1 MRHVM
6 ERLRFL
12 RASKPWVAFLTG
24 RAILGP
30 LPFFLIGFGAA
41 LLKFAIDRFFDL
53 MAGQPWRMED
63 MLGPRLLETYLF
75 QNFPLNLEN
84 KSLVFAQGIC
94 AAIFAYIGVVTLL
107 ARLRSARLSPYWVL
121 IFFVPVVKWI
131 FFGLLCVLPNRPSSA
146 EVETEDEW
154 ETFDPF
160 LWTPQSPLGSAI
172 LAILTVATAG
182 VALIFFG
189 TEYLQ
194 GYGYSLFIGIPFFL
208 GFISTLIY
216 NLREPRTLGSS
227 FLVSQLTLGLVGG
240 GLLLVRMEGI
250 ICLLMA
256 APLAF
261 VLSILGGGIAHA
273 IVATVRAS
281 RKRYQSL
288 SVVALFLPG
297 SMVLEHQANLPA
309 PLLKVVSAVEINAPP
324 SVVWRHVVTFSE
336 LPPPTEWVFR
346 TGVAFPIR
354 ATIDGSGP
362 GAIRRCEFSTGPFIE
377 PITVW
382 DEPRLLQFRVT
393 SNPEPLQE
401 WTPYREIHPP
411 HLDGY
416 LASRQGQFQL
426 TALPGNRTRLE
437 GTTWYQHH
445 LWPVG
450 YWQLWSDFIIHTIHN
465 RVLHHIQQLSEASSR

>member
-1 MRHVM
+1 MIKVM
-6 ERLRFL
+6 ERLHLPKPWIAFL
-12 RASKPWVAFLTG
+12 RG
-24 RAILGP
+24 RAALGP

-41 LLKFAIDRFFDL
+41 LFKFALDRFFDL
-53 MAGQPWRMED
+53 MAGQPWQID
-63 MLGPRLLETYLF
+63 DFLGPRFLEAYLF

-84 KSLVFAQGIC
+84 KTLVFFQGTC
-94 AAIFAYIGVVTLL
+94 AAIFAYFGVVTIL

-121 IFFVPVVKWI
+121 LFFVPVLKLI
-131 FFGLLCVLPNRPSSA
+131 LFGLLCVLPNRPKA
-146 EVETEDEW
+146 MDVETEEEW
-154 ETFDPF
+154 KKLGPF

-172 LAILTVATAG
+172 VAILTVGAAG

-189 TEYLQ
+189 TEYL
-194 GYGYSLFIGIPFFL
+194 GEYGYSLFIGIPFFL

-216 NLREPRTLGSS
+216 NLREPRSLRSSLLASQSTLA
-227 FLVSQLTLGLVGG
+227 LVGV
-240 GLLLVRMEGI
+240 GLLLVKMEGV

-256 APLAF
+256 APLAIP
-261 VLSILGGGIAHA
+261 LASLGAVVAHA

-281 RKRYQSL
+281 RKQYQSL

-297 SMVLEHQANLPA
+297 SMVLEHQAELPA
-309 PLLKVVSAVEINAPP
+309 PLLKVVTAIEINAPP
-324 SVVWRHVVTFSE
+324 SVVWLHVVTFSE

-382 DEPRLLQFRVT
+382 DEPHLLQFRVT
-393 SNPEPLQE
+393 SNPEPIQE
-401 WTPYREIHPP
+401 WTPYRAIHPP

-450 YWQLWSDFIIHTIHN
+450 YWQLWSDFIIHRIHG
-465 RVLHHIQQLSEASSR
+465 RVLQHIQHLSEASAP